1 MVSPILDKNKV
12 EIANVMAFH
21 LNANTDA
28 INYLDKR
35 ISGIKPKA
43 IIGYQARK
51 KNWPANQWSSVWL
64 FQNGQME
71 FPPFGDEWEFRHVY
85 VDV

>member
-1 MVSPILDKNKV
+1 M
-12 EIANVMAFH
+12 EIANVIAFH

-35 ISGIKPKA
+35 ISGINPKA

-64 FQNGQME
+64 FHNGEME
-71 FPPFGDEWEFRHVY
+71 FPAFGEDWEFRHVY